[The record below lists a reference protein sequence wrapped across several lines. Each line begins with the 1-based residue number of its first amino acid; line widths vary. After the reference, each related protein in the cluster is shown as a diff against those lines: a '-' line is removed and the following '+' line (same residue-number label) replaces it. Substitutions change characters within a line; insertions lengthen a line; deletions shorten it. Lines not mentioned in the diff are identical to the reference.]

1 MPEYLV
7 KGEIDASKVELSA
20 DAPLRIAAVR
30 DGEIL
35 ASAALQPTQRGRI
48 HYELPFFLPF
58 PCGFHLVLGRLDVPN
73 KILVAAPLAHRWV
86 GPEAMVQRKVG
97 EK

>member
-7 KGEIDASKVELSA
+7 RGEIDASKVELSS
-20 DAPLRIAAVR
+20 DAPLRVAAVR

-35 ASAALQPTQRGRI
+35 ASAALKPPQRGRI
-48 HYELPFFLPF
+48 RYELQFPLPF

-73 KILVAAPLAHRWV
+73 NVLVAAPLEKRWIS
-86 GPEAMVQRKVG
+86 PEAMSQRKG
-97 EK
+97 E